1 MHCCSG
7 TTNQVHL
14 SLHARTLHTHRCELL
29 AVTLDLFSLLTD
41 VFSTVEGRITAQ
53 AHLRLRQLAGELM
66 RRGFPT
72 EPIAVAAD
80 AVVWQ
85 AGAAA
90 TSAAATAI
98 ATAGGATG
106 KTKTAVRARTSRA
119 EISKAQRAAVASSV
133 STSSND
139 AAAAVA
145 GAGEACVVVV
155 LQGSVQA
162 LWARPAVQA
171 DSSSSSSSSSGSSS
185 SSSSDSAAAT
195 PAPPAAAAAAPAA
208 ERQQIL
214 TAGDHC
220 FCGDLS
226 LLGAPDDSSQPPS
239 QQRRGAVRVVAQED
253 GTKVLVIPAAE
264 FKQFITKDHM
274 QALRKFLF

>member
-1 MHCCSG
+1 
-7 TTNQVHL
+7 
-14 SLHARTLHTHRCELL
+14 
-29 AVTLDLFSLLTD
+29 

-66 RRGFPT
+66 RRGFPA

-90 TSAAATAI
+90 TSAAATAS

-106 KTKTAVRARTSRA
+106 KAKTAVRARTSRA

-162 LWARPAVQA
+162 TWARPAVQA
-171 DSSSSSSSSSGSSS
+171 DSSDSSSSS
-185 SSSSDSAAAT
+185 SSSSDSAAAST
-195 PAPPAAAAAAPAA
+195 PPAAAAVAPTA

-214 TAGDHC
+214 TAGEHC

-226 LLGAPDDSSQPPS
+226 LLGAPDDSSQPPP